1 MLVTLI
7 SAAAVV
13 ENSPQT
19 PASVSTM
26 PAPFHASSK
35 RMMQEV
41 LFPHTPESASAQYV
55 QRLLR
60 QSDIIGAEANTTSP
74 AFDALVKKHYGTWGP
89 WMLQSGK
96 ALTAAATSMP
106 VVGEMAPRIRRPTR
120 TLCNTCQ
127 STVENIDTYKT
138 HSIYNDARILA
149 VEGYE
154 GLRSDGK
161 LSDEIHGAPSV
172 DPSRD
177 TAVHEQM
184 AKLVTCP
191 AFIYDA
197 CWRDD
202 GGIWRF
208 LVPCPYSLTCAC
220 APLPGHLRYARCP
233 PSSPAPA
240 RSRVNLPTLSRQTVP
255 QL

>member
-1 MLVTLI
+1 MAWAA
-7 SAAAVV
+7 AAAVV
-13 ENSPQT
+13 ENSAKAVLSET
-19 PASVSTM
+19 TV
-26 PAPFHASSK
+26 PAPFHASAN

-60 QSDIIGAEANTTSP
+60 QSDVIGTDANASST
-74 AFDALVKKHYGTWGP
+74 AFDTLVKRYYGSWAP
-89 WMLQSGK
+89 WMLQQNK
-96 ALTAAATSMP
+96 ALTAAATSTP
-106 VVGEMAPRIRRPTR
+106 PVGEMAPKIRRSTR

-138 HSIYNDARILA
+138 HSTFNDARILA
-149 VEGYE
+149 VEGYD
-154 GLRSDGK
+154 GMRSDGK
-161 LSDEIHGAPSV
+161 LSDEIHSAPSV
-172 DPSRD
+172 DGSQD
-177 TAVHEQM
+177 TVTNEQM

-208 LVPCPYSLTCAC
+208 LTPCPYSLTCAC
-220 APLPGHLRYARCP
+220 APILPSPMPGLRPGELTCDLVPRG
-233 PSSPAPA
+233 
-240 RSRVNLPTLSRQTVP
+240 RLS